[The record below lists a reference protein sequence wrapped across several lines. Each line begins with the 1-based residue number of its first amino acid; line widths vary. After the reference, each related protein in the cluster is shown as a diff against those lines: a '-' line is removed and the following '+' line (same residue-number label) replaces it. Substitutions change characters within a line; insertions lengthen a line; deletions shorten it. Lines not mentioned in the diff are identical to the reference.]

1 MKTEDIQ
8 QTINQLQSI
17 PPDKKVEEIIKLV
30 KQIDNFPPEIDFT
43 QIIKEAIEI
52 TEKNDNLK
60 DHSDLYC
67 HLGKLYQQQNKYGEA
82 LECYRK
88 AETIK
93 IALNDIKGLGDLYT
107 HIGILNINTEK
118 FDYAIECLKKA
129 MQFYQQVDENASI
142 AHCLNNIG
150 SVMWH
155 QHRFEKALDY
165 FNQAFKIWKKH
176 DDQNSL
182 IKAYSNLGLVYF
194 DKKQVEKSRE
204 YHLKALE
211 LEEKLGADYPKA
223 ITLNNLAIIDE
234 FEDKYQQSLDKMLC
248 SEEIALNQKEL
259 HFLAHLQLNIARL
272 YLKTDQ
278 LENARS
284 YLDKCYEPIQKLDS
298 EKMLE
303 YYYKYLS
310 DYYYKT
316 KDSNL
321 AYEYLSKSL
330 EISKKV
336 WQSESLK
343 KIMKVQMEMEI
354 TKRKKLIDEK
364 NCINKFLINQF
375 DKPSILFDLNSEQ
388 ILEINKIFEKMIGY
402 SENEIYEMN
411 FSQLITENS
420 MASVREIPRHIQTG
434 EIVEPDVEFITESK
448 SRTVSKCKAELL
460 SMGPKKFIL
469 LILKTNDGI
478 N

>member
-8 QTINQLQSI
+8 QIINQLQAI
-17 PPDKKVEEIIKLV
+17 PPDEKVEEIINLV
-30 KQIDNFPPEIDFT
+30 KKIDNFPPEIDFY
-43 QIIKEAIEI
+43 QIIKEAIDI

-82 LECYRK
+82 MECYRK
-88 AETIK
+88 VETIK

-118 FDYAIECLKKA
+118 FDYAIECLNKA
-129 MQFYQQVDENASI
+129 MQFYQQVDENTSI

-150 SVMWH
+150 SIMWH
-155 QHRFEKALDY
+155 QQRFEKALDY

-176 DDQNSL
+176 DDQSSL
-182 IKAYSNLGLVYF
+182 IKAYSNLGLVHF
-194 DKKQVEKSRE
+194 DKKEVEKSRE
-204 YHLKALE
+204 FHLKALE

-234 FEDKYQQSLDKMLC
+234 YENKYQQSLDKMI
-248 SEEIALNQKEL
+248 SAEEIALNQKEL

-278 LENARS
+278 LEKARS
-284 YLDKCYEPIQKLDS
+284 YLDRCYEPIQKLDS

-303 YYYKYLS
+303 YYYKYFS

-330 EISKKV
+330 ETSKKV

-343 KIMKVQMEMEI
+343 KIMKVQMEMEV

-364 NCINKFLINQF
+364 NCINKFLISQF
-375 DKPSILFDLNSEQ
+375 DKPAVLFDLNSEQ
-388 ILEINKIFEKMIGY
+388 IMEINKLFEKMIGY
-402 SENEIYEMN
+402 SEGEIYEMN
-411 FSQLITENS
+411 FSKFITENS
-420 MASVREIPRHIQTG
+420 MASLREIPQHIRTG
-434 EIVEPDVEFITESK
+434 GIIEPEVEFLTENNSIN
-448 SRTVSKCKAELL
+448 VFKCKAELL
-460 SMGPKKFIL
+460 RMGPKKIVL
-469 LILKTNDGI
+469 LILKPNDK
-478 N
+478 